1 MESGGVTLTSSL
13 TYESGERIKGERGDW
28 GLGSYL
34 REIIYLFFLSSPGDL
49 FLSSS
54 HGKFFLLHSTLLF
67 VNYSK
72 SFGF

>member
-1 MESGGVTLTSSL
+1 M
-13 TYESGERIKGERGDW
+13 
-28 GLGSYL
+28 GSYL
-34 REIIYLFFLSSPGDL
+34 REIIYLFFLSSPRDL

>member
-1 MESGGVTLTSSL
+1 M
-13 TYESGERIKGERGDW
+13 
-28 GLGSYL
+28 GSYL
-34 REIIYLFFLSSPGDL
+34 REIIYLFFRSSPRDL

-54 HGKFFLLHSTLLF
+54 HGKFFLLYSTLLF